1 MTLVSWDATWRCA
14 RKIPCIFPSSKNDP
28 SISQDRLG
36 SNIMRKRQAINLNFK
51 NGVLR
56 MQADLA
62 PATKREMVDWA
73 KAELIY
79 AGKQKKSNSNSKST
93 LHVHF

>member
-1 MTLVSWDATWRCA
+1 
-14 RKIPCIFPSSKNDP
+14 
-28 SISQDRLG
+28 
-36 SNIMRKRQAINLNFK
+36 
-51 NGVLR
+51 